1 MVGVSTPP
9 RRLAMPT
16 IKRVE
21 MPLKRERVIKE
32 EKVTPFEL
40 ETEFQDSHNN
50 HLMDVSYKDI
60 HVHACQLGFICMVY
74 M

>member
-1 MVGVSTPP
+1 MVGMSTPP
-9 RRLAMPT
+9 RRLATPT

-40 ETEFQDSHNN
+40 EPEFQDNHNN
-50 HLMDVSYKDI
+50 QLMDVSY
-60 HVHACQLGFICMVY
+60 
-74 M
+74 